1 MNKYFVS
8 IPYTYP
14 QYGTLTGYVYAE
26 DEETAVDAAY
36 DTFNVINSDYED
48 DDSGDTDFHYDDM
61 QVSLDEEDVVAPAPR
76 AQEQSSGPFSPYQTV
91 PIYYLAE
98 TNLL

>member
-1 MNKYFVS
+1 MNKYYVS
-8 IPYTYP
+8 IPYSYP
-14 QYGTLTGYVYAE
+14 QYGTFTGYIYAE
-26 DEETAVDAAY
+26 DEESAVEAAY
-36 DTFNVINSDYED
+36 DTYNVLSNEYDD

-61 QVSLDEEDVVAPAPR
+61 QISLDEEDVINPEPR
-76 AQEQSSGPFSPYQTV
+76 TQEHFSGPFSPYQTV